1 MCASEEEHAHEAEVY
16 FRQDRKRG
24 QSGEDGEG
32 NTPGDPD
39 HHAHVG
45 AVYLPTRLANNSE
58 NSAPWFVYYRQR
70 HYIESTF
77 HNLCR
82 ALQPLLL
89 VHGAN
94 GADQPRLEEGEG
106 SEQVC
111 VERVGILVAVQ
122 RDQDD
127 EGRAKRAVKR
137 EHARAND
144 ERAHGVVVPAHSQ
157 EISPRRKRQAS
168 FL

>member
-1 MCASEEEHAHEAEVY
+1 MKLKSILDRTVNAVRAAKMAKVIPQATQIIMPMSAQFTCPRAWSKIVKIQRPCASTTYKVNVTTE
-16 FRQDRKRG
+16 R
-24 QSGEDGEG
+24 
-32 NTPGDPD
+32 
-39 HHAHVG
+39 
-45 AVYLPTRLANNSE
+45 
-58 NSAPWFVYYRQR
+58 
-70 HYIESTF
+70 TF
-77 HNLCR
+77 QNLCR

-89 VHGAN
+89 VHGAD

-157 EISPRRKRQAS
+157 KISPRRKRQAS